1 MKLYY
6 SDASPYARCVRV
18 FICYHNIEGIDEVV
32 ANPFDNSPELLRV
45 NPLAKIPCLQ
55 LNDGSALYDSE
66 VIMRYLDAEFG
77 QSRLFGS
84 MEHNWLQQCHFSLL
98 KGIFD
103 SAVSLRQ
110 EQLREDEGLRSSFWT
125 SRFEQALLRGLK
137 EVETLG
143 ITRSAV
149 STALQVMLLCLLEYI
164 DFRHPDLPWR
174 NVTSALSVWLKQA
187 QQADVLIATK
197 PQM

>member
-18 FICYHNIEGIDEVV
+18 FISYHKIKGIEEII

-55 LNDGSALYDSE
+55 LNDGSALFDSE
-66 VIMRYLDAEFG
+66 VIMRFLDTEFG
-77 QSRLFGS
+77 QSRLFG
-84 MEHNWLQQCHFSLL
+84 MRVNNWSQQCHFSLL

-110 EQLREDEGLRSSFWT
+110 EQLRDEEGLRSAFWT

-137 EVETLG
+137 EIETIG
-143 ITRSAV
+143 ITHSAEL
-149 STALQVMLLCLLEYI
+149 TALQVMLVCLLEYI
-164 DFRHPDLPWR
+164 DFRHPDILWR
-174 NVTSALSVWLKQA
+174 NVAPALGLWLKEA
-187 QQADVLIATK
+187 QKADAFVATR
-197 PQM
+197 PA

>member
-6 SDASPYARCVRV
+6 SDASPYARCVRI
-18 FICYHNIEGIDEVV
+18 FISYHKIKGIEEII

-66 VIMRYLDAEFG
+66 VIMRFLDIEFG

-84 MEHNWLQQCHFSLL
+84 MGNNWSQQCHFSLL
-98 KGIFD
+98 KGIFE

-110 EQLREDEGLRSSFWT
+110 EQLREEEGLRSAFWT

-137 EVETLG
+137 ETETIG
-143 ITRSAV
+143 INHSAELTV
-149 STALQVMLLCLLEYI
+149 LQVMLVCLLEYI
-164 DFRHPDLPWR
+164 DFRHPDILWR
-174 NVTSALSVWLKQA
+174 NVVPALGLWLKEA
-187 QQADVLIATK
+187 QQTDVFVATR
-197 PQM
+197 PA

>member
-18 FICYHNIEGIDEVV
+18 FICYHNIKGVEQIIV
-32 ANPFDNSPELLRV
+32 NPFDNSPELLRV

-55 LNDGSALYDSE
+55 LNDGSALFDSE
-66 VIMRYLDAEFG
+66 VIMRYLDTEFG
-77 QSRLFGS
+77 QSRLFGT
-84 MEHNWLQQCHFSLL
+84 MVNNWSQQCHFSLL
-98 KGIFD
+98 KGIFE

-110 EQLREDEGLRSSFWT
+110 EQLREAEGLRSAFWT

-137 EVETLG
+137 EVET
-143 ITRSAV
+143 IAIIRSPEL
-149 STALQVMLLCLLEYI
+149 TALQIMLVCLLEYI

-174 NVTSALSVWLKQA
+174 NVTSALSLWLKEA
-187 QQADVLIATK
+187 QLANVFVATR
-197 PQM
+197 PA